1 MLVVLKRYAVAFGF
15 LFLVIILMLL
25 GTMGVTM
32 LGDKM
37 IADTGGNV
45 MKPRGE
51 KLIK

>member
-1 MLVVLKRYAVAFGF
+1 MKAILKRYGMALLF
-15 LFLVIILMLL
+15 LFLVVILMLL

-32 LGDKM
+32 LGEKM
-37 IADTGGNV
+37 IEDTGDQ